1 MTTTTSHPSLDDQ
14 ALHVYARRIVARLD
28 DSTDAL
34 PYDISERLRASREQA
49 LARRKKQ
56 AIVHVHAE
64 QPATVILPSGGVAM
78 LGGWRGEGGSWWQ
91 SVLAAIPAIALVVG
105 MIAINVAQNE
115 YGTAEVAAVD
125 AALLTDDLPPEAYAD
140 PGFVQFLKNGGSP
153 QIH

>member
-1 MTTTTSHPSLDDQ
+1 MTTTSHTYLDEQ
-14 ALHVYARRIVARLD
+14 ALHVYARRIVAHLD

-49 LARRKKQ
+49 LSRRKKE
-56 AIVHVHAE
+56 AIVHIH
-64 QPATVILPSGGVAM
+64 QPAIVIMPSGGAAV

-105 MIAINVAQNE
+105 MVAIHVAQNE

-140 PGFVQFLKNGGSP
+140 PGFVQFLKNGGNP